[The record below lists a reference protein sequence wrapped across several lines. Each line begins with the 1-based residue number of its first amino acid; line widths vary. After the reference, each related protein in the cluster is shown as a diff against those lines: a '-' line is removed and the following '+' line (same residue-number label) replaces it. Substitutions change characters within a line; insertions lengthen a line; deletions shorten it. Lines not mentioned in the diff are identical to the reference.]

1 MTKLKPHGLFSVWS
15 PDEVAEALEGV
26 GPEIYRKI
34 WNEIVP
40 IYDKWPR
47 SEVPD
52 DFSKRCLAKWWYK
65 FDPEEQ
71 AMLNMLAKEH
81 EGEYK

>member
-1 MTKLKPHGLFSVWS
+1 MKIKPHGLFQVWS
-15 PDEVAEALEGV
+15 PDEVAECLV
-26 GPEIYRKI
+26 VSPELYAKI
-34 WNEIVP
+34 WNELVP

-65 FDPEEQ
+65 FTPEEQ
-71 AMLNMLAKEH
+71 AALNKAAEKEDAQWP
-81 EGEYK
+81 K

>member
-1 MTKLKPHGLFSVWS
+1 MPKIKPHGLFSVWS
-15 PDEVAEALEGV
+15 PDEVAECLGV
-26 GPEIYRKI
+26 GPNLYAKI
-34 WNEIVP
+34 WNELVP

-65 FDPEEQ
+65 FTPEEQ
-71 AMLNMLAKEH
+71 ARLNELAIKH
-81 EGEYK
+81 EGAYI